1 MKSLMDIIQDKST
14 ELTSPDSQS
23 LTPAVVEEKADVIKR
38 LEAGME
44 FLTKGIIDSPT
55 TSRKAKFMFSKL
67 WEEAIL
73 ELQEV
78 PPELVEQ
85 QFASTTALM
94 YWISTGQIIEN
105 VPMPEGFWDHVGAT
119 IPSLATIPAPL
130 ELEAGVTLE

>member
-1 MKSLMDIIQDKST
+1 
-14 ELTSPDSQS
+14 
-23 LTPAVVEEKADVIKR
+23 
-38 LEAGME
+38 ME

-55 TSRKAKFMFSKL
+55 TSRKAKFMFTKL
-67 WEEAIL
+67 WQEAIL

-94 YWISTGQIIEN
+94 YWISTGEVIQN

-119 IPSLATIPAPL
+119 IGPVNLPEIPMPAPL
-130 ELEAGVTLE
+130 ELEAGVNLE

>member
-1 MKSLMDIIQDKST
+1 
-14 ELTSPDSQS
+14 
-23 LTPAVVEEKADVIKR
+23 
-38 LEAGME
+38 ME

-55 TSRKAKFMFSKL
+55 TSRKAKFMFQKL
-67 WEEAIL
+67 WQEAIL

-94 YWISTGQIIEN
+94 YWISTGQVIEN
-105 VPMPEGFWDHVGAT
+105 VPMPDGFWDHVGAA
-119 IPSLATIPAPL
+119 IPQLAAPQAPL

>member
-1 MKSLMDIIQDKST
+1 
-14 ELTSPDSQS
+14 
-23 LTPAVVEEKADVIKR
+23 VVEEKADVIKR
-38 LEAGME
+38 LESGME
-44 FLTKGIIDSPT
+44 FLTKGIIDSPN

-67 WEEAIL
+67 WQEAIL

-94 YWISTGQIIEN
+94 YWISTGQVIEN

-119 IPSLATIPAPL
+119 IPSLAAGPKPL
-130 ELEAGVTLE
+130 EIEAGANIE